1 MPLSAQFG
9 RAKYIERKNW
19 LVCLFDFVQHGRLHL
34 ELGQFSFKPQ
44 QPTLSTDLG
53 GIRNKMSRTSVI
65 KDQHADC
72 ESTAPTHTKVAAER
86 TGS

>member
-9 RAKYIERKNW
+9 RAKYIERTNW

-44 QPTLSTDLG
+44 
-53 GIRNKMSRTSVI
+53 
-65 KDQHADC
+65 
-72 ESTAPTHTKVAAER
+72 
-86 TGS
+86 